1 MHTIDVPGIGQLT
14 FDSDR
19 EVAAILRA
27 VHAAIK
33 AGEPGIWLRAPANAI
48 LWLPVGTPLAFG
60 FEVRGD
66 FAPEGESLLVS
77 YE

>member
-1 MHTIDVPGIGQLT
+1 MHTIDVPGIGRLT

-19 EVAAILRA
+19 QVAAILRA
-27 VHAAIK
+27 VHAAIT
-33 AGEPGIWLRAPANAI
+33 AGEPGIWLRAPGGDI

-66 FAPEGESLLVS
+66 FAPEGKSLLVS
-77 YE
+77 YA